1 MFCYLFCIFQKFKMT
16 LANNESNTTC
26 PDSEQSSPL
35 CLSKSKNDGQISKM
49 LNELE
54 ILHTRILLPQ
64 ILVIAGLEHIKFNC
78 HVSHS
83 KDRIDTLF
91 FEANIPLYWI
101 LHVTDVV
108 NENNVINGIHV
119 TLLNFYV
126 KEATK
131 RKLTCYLRNTF
142 KNLISLNF

>member
-1 MFCYLFCIFQKFKMT
+1 MT
-16 LANNESNTTC
+16 LSNNESNTPC
-26 PDSEQSSPL
+26 PDSEKQQSSPL
-35 CLSKSKNDGQISKM
+35 CLPESKTDRQISSM
-49 LNELE
+49 INELE
-54 ILHTRILLPQ
+54 ILNTRILLPQ
-64 ILVIAGLEHIKFNC
+64 IIVIAGLEHIKFNC

-83 KDRIDTLF
+83 KDKIDTLF

-108 NENNVINGIHV
+108 NENNVIDGIHV

-142 KNLISLNF
+142 NNLISLNF